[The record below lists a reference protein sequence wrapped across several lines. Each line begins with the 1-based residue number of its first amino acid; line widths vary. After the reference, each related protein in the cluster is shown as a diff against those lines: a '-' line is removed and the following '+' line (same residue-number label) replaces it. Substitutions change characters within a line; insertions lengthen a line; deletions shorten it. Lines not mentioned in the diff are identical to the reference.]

1 MLGKEWAQYIPVWF
15 WIESNTHRTSWNH
28 TNLKPEHLEGKKCL
42 TIAKGTKDLRVVCK
56 CTRNYH
62 KHVAKQFQT
71 VTKVWKWCFKAGS
84 CHKAIANAFTRTP
97 TFLFAT
103 TLDKVSSSDKIT
115 STKSPKHQWLSGQG
129 KAMIGQKK
137 TFHNWS
143 DPCGGGWSWVATRSS
158 ARESP
163 RAWTAAVEA
172 TLSTWCAPAPGTTS
186 ASASTMCSKPTY
198 FRYFYSVL
206 IST

>member
-1 MLGKEWAQYIPVWF
+1 MCTVRIDLCPLQGSFFSQF
-15 WIESNTHRTSWNH
+15 RTENSKRPGVYLRKKGS
-28 TNLKPEHLEGKKCL
+28 TFGDLKFQLDKIL
-42 TIAKGTKDLRVVCK
+42 NR
-56 CTRNYH
+56 
-62 KHVAKQFQT
+62 KQFQT

-103 TLDKVSSSDKIT
+103 TLDKISSSDRIT

-143 DPCGGGWSWVATRSS
+143 DPCGGGWSWVSTRSS

-163 RAWTAAVEA
+163 RAWTAAV
-172 TLSTWCAPAPGTTS
+172 STWCALAPGTTS
-186 ASASTMCSKPTY
+186 ASTSTMCSKPTY
-198 FRYFYSVL
+198 FRYFYLVL